1 MDISGICVVGQS
13 SLGEASC
20 KEMNSDVSTEGTLT
34 GSLGDFKIF
43 VIVFLLCTTIDSV
56 SS

>member
-20 KEMNSDVSTEGTLT
+20 KEMDSDVSAEGNLNW
-34 GSLGDFKIF
+34 GFGGFKEI
-43 VIVFLLCTTIDSV
+43 
-56 SS
+56 